1 MYKSFK
7 DDEGDTFV
15 WNCNDR
21 KQTSPT
27 TTSAT
32 WTNVKDDPA
41 ATPSPNITIYGDVP
55 PNNVYAGTYVFTCI
69 LKDIYLNVFGDA
81 GTTHVF
87 TMNIIKKPDLVVT
100 GGISDQIFRLPYS
113 YFIVMAAP
121 LSSDVWS
128 LPYSKTLY
136 LNDTVK
142 WTSKL
147 YGDWIYWDEST

>member
-1 MYKSFK
+1 LYKSFK

-32 WTNVKDDPA
+32 W
-41 ATPSPNITIYGDVP
+41 DVP

-128 LPYSKTLY
+128 LSYSKTLY